1 MNTLGFL
8 FHHPLASLNKFKAFS
23 NFLHWQLHYR
33 SANQS
38 LSAFLFLFVENT
50 KIILRPGE
58 TGATGNIYT
67 GLHEF
72 VDMSLIMH
80 FLSKED
86 LFFDI
91 GANIGSYSLLA
102 GGVSNSSVIALEPV
116 SHTFSKLIENIGV
129 NNLFEKVKCLQYGA
143 GSSIS
148 QGTITTDYGCQNK
161 IISES
166 QIDMT
171 TPRRLSE
178 ANSEL
183 INITT
188 IDELSK
194 LYGFPTAIKIDV
206 EGYEDFAFEGA
217 SKTLNSDILSL
228 IIIETVSDSLHQQF
242 SQAGFVRVYYNPY
255 TREILNTPIPSFTPG
270 NYIYVKHLNLV
281 IQKVNQSPTYL
292 IHNMG
297 VRI

>member
-1 MNTLGFL
+1 
-8 FHHPLASLNKFKAFS
+8 
-23 NFLHWQLHYR
+23 
-33 SANQS
+33 
-38 LSAFLFLFVENT
+38 
-50 KIILRPGE
+50 
-58 TGATGNIYT
+58 
-67 GLHEF
+67 
-72 VDMSLIMH
+72 MSLIMH

-86 LFFDI
+86 IFFDI

-116 SHTFSKLIENIGV
+116 SHTFSKLQENIGV

-148 QGTITTDYGCQNK
+148 QGTITKDYGCQNK
-161 IISES
+161 IISAS
-166 QIDMT
+166 QIDSQNS
-171 TPRRLSE
+171 RLSE

-217 SKTLNSDILSL
+217 SQTLNSDILSL
-228 IIIETVSDSLHQQF
+228 IIIETVSDSLHQKF

-255 TREILNTPIPSFTPG
+255 TREISNTPIPSFSQG

-292 IHNMG
+292 IHNMD

>member
-1 MNTLGFL
+1 MGLINTLSFL
-8 FHHPLASLNKFKAFS
+8 VHHPLASLNKFKAFS

-38 LSAFLFLFVENT
+38 LSAFIFLFVENT

-58 TGATGNIYT
+58 TGATGNIYA
-67 GLHEF
+67 GLHEL

-80 FLSKED
+80 FLSEED
-86 LFFDI
+86 IFFDI

-116 SHTFSKLIENIGV
+116 SHTFSKLQENIGV

-166 QIDMT
+166 QIDSQ
-171 TPRRLSE
+171 LSE
-178 ANSEL
+178 VNSEL

-217 SKTLNSDILSL
+217 SQTDILSL
-228 IIIETVSDSLHQQF
+228 IIIETVSDSLHQKF

-255 TREILNTPIPSFTPG
+255 TREILNTPISSFTSV
-270 NYIYVKHLNLV
+270 NYINQDLRKISLKSSFLRDLCASVVRYSMNLA
-281 IQKVNQSPTYL
+281 
-292 IHNMG
+292 
-297 VRI
+297 